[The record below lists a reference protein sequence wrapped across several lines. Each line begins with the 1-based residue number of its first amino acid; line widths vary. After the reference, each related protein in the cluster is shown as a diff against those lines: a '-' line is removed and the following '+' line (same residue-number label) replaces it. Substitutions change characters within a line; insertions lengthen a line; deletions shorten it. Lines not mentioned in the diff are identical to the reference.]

1 MGSKLSCYSD
11 QTYKDTDDDSI
22 EMEPIKSMDIIHRLN
37 IRHELKMQALRQQEY
52 DIYIIYLDELKRIK
66 NQYYLYY

>member
-1 MGSKLSCYSD
+1 MGFCNSKEKH
-11 QTYKDTDDDSI
+11 KDNDDDSI

-52 DIYIIYLDELKRIK
+52 NIYIIYLDELKRIK
-66 NQYYLYY
+66 NQYRSRE